1 MKQRNSG
8 KFKGLKAATNSMFE
22 WSRGG
27 LALGSIAKLG
37 FRVRGATIKD
47 LGDILGLYRDTRVI
61 LGLYGD
67 HRKD

>member
-1 MKQRNSG
+1 MDWPWAVSRN
-8 KFKGLKAATNSMFE
+8 
-22 WSRGG
+22 
-27 LALGSIAKLG
+27 LG